1 MLRTVF
7 SRANAKS
14 MQHCFGTFCFSFTVN
29 WMNFGIFNSS
39 IYSIKFQKG
48 FALSTTFWEH
58 TEPKNAYVINLKIL
72 QTNIYRIVVVLLV
85 LKQVRDEQTQLQLQ
99 QLIVIYLKII
109 KNIVCFFNVL
119 RFQTNCVDIYPC
131 GLFTS

>member
-72 QTNIYRIVVVLLV
+72 QTNIYRIVVVFGGAMASERWTNTTTTTTV
-85 LKQVRDEQTQLQLQ
+85 DRD
-99 QLIVIYLKII
+99 
-109 KNIVCFFNVL
+109 
-119 RFQTNCVDIYPC
+119 
-131 GLFTS
+131 LFENH